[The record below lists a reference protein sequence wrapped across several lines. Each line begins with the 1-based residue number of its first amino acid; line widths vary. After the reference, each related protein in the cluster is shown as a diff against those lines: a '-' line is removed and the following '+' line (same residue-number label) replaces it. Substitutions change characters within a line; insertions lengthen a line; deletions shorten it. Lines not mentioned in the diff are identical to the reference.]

1 MRRLKITADLISS
14 VAFVDNNK
22 PLFETKLSFATCYN
36 EVPNNKLPRM
46 IALYRLA
53 RRPSV
58 QPNITGLRRFS
69 TGVRELLS
77 ARLSARFITMLC
89 NLIHINRNSK
99 RSHTLTEDLLK
110 RDIYL
115 QIRPLPITLGEP
127 TTSCTRPGDATHS
140 AVPSMSCRDVLPC
153 RRQVRNKSSCRCNV
167 VWAPTRDDT
176 TSARRPLTTHGCI
189 A

>member
-1 MRRLKITADLISS
+1 LDTVHARDNQPTTNDQRRHDTAYLNKRLFYYSKVRRLKITADLISS

-22 PLFETKLSFATCYN
+22 PLFETKLAFATCYN
-36 EVPNNKLPRM
+36 EVPNNTLPRM

-53 RRPSV
+53 CRPSV
-58 QPNITGLRRFS
+58 QPNITGLHRFS

-140 AVPSMSCRDVLPC
+140 AVPSHVLS
-153 RRQVRNKSSCRCNV
+153 R
-167 VWAPTRDDT
+167 W
-176 TSARRPLTTHGCI
+176 SAVS
-189 A
+189 